1 MCAVCSAKVEAMW
14 ETHRTRTDLRAE
26 GWTARQI
33 TAAVRSGELI
43 RARRDRYLPGDAP
56 EGVVRAVRVG
66 GRLTCL
72 SLLSML
78 EVFVLTNSRLH
89 VHLDS
94 RMSRMRAP
102 HDRSQRL
109 NRDELHGTRLHWF
122 SPWSPAETAT
132 CVSII
137 LALAHAVLCQ
147 PPRAAIASIDS
158 ALNKGLIRDEHVAT
172 IFGALPAKYRV
183 LARLVDGRAQSGPE
197 TLVRLMLISL
207 GCVVDLQVRFE
218 GVGFVDIVA
227 DGWLVVE
234 CDSRQHHSSWEQQV
248 KDYTRDLKLAQRG
261 FSVLRLTARDI
272 MEHPEEVL
280 AALRGLI
287 EARPSRTRRRR

>member
-1 MCAVCSAKVEAMW
+1 
-14 ETHRTRTDLRAE
+14 
-26 GWTARQI
+26 
-33 TAAVRSGELI
+33 
-43 RARRDRYLPGDAP
+43 
-56 EGVVRAVRVG
+56 
-66 GRLTCL
+66 
-72 SLLSML
+72 ML
-78 EVFVLTNSRLH
+78 EVFVLTNTRLH
-89 VHLDS
+89 VHLDR

-102 HDRSQRL
+102 HDSSQRL
-109 NRDELHGTRLHWF
+109 NLDQLHRTRLHWF
-122 SPWSPAETAT
+122 SPWQPAEAAT
-132 CVSII
+132 CVSIL
-137 LALAHAVLCQ
+137 LALAHAVVCQ

-158 ALNKGLIRDEHVAT
+158 ALNKGLIREEHVAT

-197 TLVRLMLISL
+197 TLVRLMLIGL

-261 FSVLRLTARDI
+261 SSVLRLTARDI

-287 EARPSRTRRRR
+287 EARSPRTRRR